1 VPVLYIVATPIGN
14 LEDITLRALRVLN
27 EVHLIAAE
35 DTRTARKLLN
45 RYDIKTRLTSY
56 FEHNK
61 KTKLQ
66 FLLDTL
72 ESNDIALISEAGT
85 PGISDPGYELIK
97 EAIKQRIEVVA
108 VPGSSAVIT
117 AVAVSG
123 LPTDQFVYVG
133 FLSRKKSE
141 RKLLLRSLVTEPRTI
156 VCFESPYRV
165 LQSLNEMREILGERK
180 IAVCRELTKMHE
192 EVFRDTIGNA
202 IEHFKRPRGEFT
214 LVIEG
219 TGDIKKS
226 LRRATKKTISGD

>member
-1 VPVLYIVATPIGN
+1 MPVLYIVATPIGN
-14 LEDITLRALRVLN
+14 LEDISLRALRVLK

-72 ESNDIALISEAGT
+72 ETDDIALISEAGT

-97 EAIKQRIEVVA
+97 EAIAKNIEVVA

-133 FLSRKKSE
+133 FLPRKKSE

-165 LQSLNEMREILGERK
+165 LQSLNEMQDIFGERK

-192 EVFRDTIGNA
+192 EVFRDTIGHA
-202 IEHFKRPRGEFT
+202 VEHFKRPRGEFT

-219 TGDIKKS
+219 TGSIKKS

>member
-1 VPVLYIVATPIGN
+1 MPVLYIVATPIGN